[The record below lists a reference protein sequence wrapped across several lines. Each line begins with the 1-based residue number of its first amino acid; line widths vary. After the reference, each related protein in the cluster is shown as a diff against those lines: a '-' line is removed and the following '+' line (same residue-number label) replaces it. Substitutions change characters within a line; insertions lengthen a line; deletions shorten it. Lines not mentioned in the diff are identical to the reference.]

1 MKLFYYPFQI
11 LINCFTWNTFNSIYI
26 FFSVFF
32 HVSRETFFLLI
43 YSSLPFKKT
52 NFLIFKIF
60 TFLYQKNF
68 FDYSSDTYLL
78 AVSRETYSPFLY
90 KNYFTKTLQIHFSNS
105 SIQLYF
111 LFFLS
116 ECFTWNFLIYPYYDY
131 FTKTLFFFHATLS
144 VHKQFFK

>member
-1 MKLFYYPFQI
+1 MKHIQ
-11 LINCFTWNTFNSIYI
+11 FNLY
-26 FFSVFF
+26 FFSFFF

-90 KNYFTKTLQIHFSNS
+90 ENYFTETLQIHFFNS

-111 LFFLS
+111 LVFFIWMFHVKLS
-116 ECFTWNFLIYPYYDY
+116 NLSILWLFYKNSFLFSCNIVSSQTI
-131 FTKTLFFFHATLS
+131 FLNNK
-144 VHKQFFK
+144 